1 MSNEHII
8 DDEPEGEITDTAE
21 WVMPKPVFRSSE
33 GHTPKRAPETDFS
46 DDMPTEI
53 ANKDDSAFAKPVPAS
68 EADTA
73 EIETDTDD
81 DKAGAP
87 AAPKTSTVTPKAA
100 EPSKKG
106 GCAKSF
112 LFIVSMI
119 GLAVAGIIIA
129 LIYFLFYYR
138 PAETGTF

>member
-8 DDEPEGEITDTAE
+8 DDEPEDAVTSAD
-21 WVMPKPVFRSSE
+21 WVMPEPVFRSSE
-33 GHTPKRAPETDFS
+33 GHTPRRAPEANFS

-53 ANKDDSAFAKPVPAS
+53 ANKDDSAFARPVPAS

-81 DKAGAP
+81 DKAEAP
-87 AAPKTSTVTPKAA
+87 AASETSTDTPKAA
-100 EPSKKG
+100 QPNQKG

-119 GLAVAGIIIA
+119 GLTVAAVIIA